1 MTFIYNFFKRALRE
15 ISRRFFIPQK
25 NFYKIFQKPLDKSGQ
40 TVYTVYITHKHISKM
55 WGGEYMIILQ
65 NSDVPIYKQIAAQF
79 KDDIMSGAIGEG
91 EYLPSIRGLAKDLK
105 ISVITT
111 MKAYEQ
117 LTEEGLISPV
127 QGKGYIVNPQDRE
140 MVREQHLRLL
150 EQHLQNALESA
161 KLAGVSREELI
172 KMLEVLCDN

>member
-1 MTFIYNFFKRALRE
+1 M
-15 ISRRFFIPQK
+15 
-25 NFYKIFQKPLDKSGQ
+25 
-40 TVYTVYITHKHISKM
+40 
-55 WGGEYMIILQ
+55 Q
-65 NSDVPIYKQIAAQF
+65 NSDMPIYKQIAAQF
-79 KDDIMSGAIGEG
+79 KEDIMSGTLAEG
-91 EYLPSIRGLAKDLK
+91 EYLPSIRGLARDLK

-117 LTEEGLISPV
+117 LAEEGLISAV

-150 EQHLQNALESA
+150 EQQLQNALECA

-172 KMLEVLCDN
+172 KTINYLYEN

>member
-1 MTFIYNFFKRALRE
+1 
-15 ISRRFFIPQK
+15 
-25 NFYKIFQKPLDKSGQ
+25 
-40 TVYTVYITHKHISKM
+40 
-55 WGGEYMIILQ
+55 MIILQ

-79 KDDIMSGAIGEG
+79 KDDIMSGNISEG

-117 LTEEGLISPV
+117 LTEEGLISSV

-172 KMLEVLCDN
+172 KMIDVLCDN